1 MYRKHNIKAMLSEL
15 LSSEER
21 IRLLRY
27 VLTTSPVT
35 VTGAA
40 RGAGVNKGLASR
52 YLAILVEEGYLE
64 RAERDFYTVDGPKT
78 RSLKAFLNIEILDD
92 KVHLP
97 DWAIGI
103 GLYGSWS
110 TGTNTSESDLDL
122 WLLVEEIGPET
133 QLSVS
138 RLERDLSAAMG
149 CEATILVLTIDKLA
163 ALRGEDLPF
172 YVSLM
177 REAKTLA
184 GERLEP

>member
-1 MYRKHNIKAMLSEL
+1 MLSEL

-52 YLAILVEEGYLE
+52 YLALLVEEGYLE
-64 RAERDFYTVDGPKT
+64 RVGRDFCTVDGPKT
-78 RSLKAFLNIEILDD
+78 RSLNTFLNIEALEKLVD
-92 KVHLP
+92 LP

-122 WLLVEEIGPET
+122 WLLVDEIGPET
-133 QLSVS
+133 DLEVA
-138 RLERDLSAAMG
+138 RLDRDLSGAIG
-149 CEATILVLTIDKLA
+149 CEVTIQVLTRDKLA
-163 ALRGEDLPF
+163 ALREEDLPF
-172 YVSLM
+172 YIRRFALTV
-177 REAKTLA
+177 
-184 GERLEP
+184 